1 MVQFIHIQYTIHIQI
16 LKEATCRQTKKL
28 DLLGSI
34 TKGVGDVSSK
44 KGWGMIHS
52 GNSTPLRTPAPELKM
67 AAEKGAAVVSIR
79 ENEPEVMQGMLRKV
93 NPKGSPL
100 VLRSWNPEVC

>member
-16 LKEATCRQTKKL
+16 LKEAPCRQTKKL

-79 ENEPEVMQGMLRKV
+79 ENEPEVII
-93 NPKGSPL
+93 KGYYHPMPTWHAKI
-100 VLRSWNPEVC
+100 RTI

>member
-1 MVQFIHIQYTIHIQI
+1 LVQFIKKYNTPSIQI

-28 DLLGSI
+28 DMLGSI
-34 TKGVGDVSSK
+34 NKGVGDVSSK

-52 GNSTPLRTPAPELKM
+52 GNSNPLRTPAPELKM